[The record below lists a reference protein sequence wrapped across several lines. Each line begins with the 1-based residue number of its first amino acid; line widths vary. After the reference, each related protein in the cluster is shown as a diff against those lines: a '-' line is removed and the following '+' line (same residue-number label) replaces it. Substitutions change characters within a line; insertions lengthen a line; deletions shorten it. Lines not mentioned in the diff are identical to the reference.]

1 MQGYDLRA
9 WWENGVT
16 VTNSLQTNHHY
27 HLEVILNMIGYF
39 VAYNIPDFCLAFAF
53 FLAYLHIFG
62 KEMKN
67 YTGDQKSK
75 IRFFDHLSFQ

>member
-1 MQGYDLRA
+1 
-9 WWENGVT
+9 
-16 VTNSLQTNHHY
+16 
-27 HLEVILNMIGYF
+27 MIGYF

-75 IRFFDHLSFQ
+75 IRFFDHLSFQQESHNLTSQKFVWHLDLSQYTVTYMAKLK